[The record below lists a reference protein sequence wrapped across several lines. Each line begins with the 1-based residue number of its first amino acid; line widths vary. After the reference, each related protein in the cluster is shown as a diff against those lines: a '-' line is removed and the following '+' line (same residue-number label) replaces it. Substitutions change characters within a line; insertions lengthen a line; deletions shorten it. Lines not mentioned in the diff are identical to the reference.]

1 MKKHLVIILLFS
13 NIYLFA
19 QMKTVIAQTF
29 QQPINLNVNF
39 NKNKPSF
46 VLNQLQFRTDYDFS
60 IYNRTTQL
68 NDNFSYYNGKLEYKN
83 SMIIPENLI
92 YNNKMDSF
100 NPNGVCDFKSAVLT
114 GILNLTLSLFQSE

>member
-1 MKKHLVIILLFS
+1 MKSNAEILE
-13 NIYLFA
+13 IA
-19 QMKTVIAQTF
+19 RKT
-29 QQPINLNVNF
+29 
-39 NKNKPSF
+39 
-46 VLNQLQFRTDYDFS
+46 LQIEAESVKRLA
-60 IYNRTTQL
+60 TQL

>member
-1 MKKHLVIILLFS
+1 MKKYLVITLLFS
-13 NIYLFA
+13 NVYLFA
-19 QMKTVIAQTF
+19 QMKTIITQTS
-29 QQPINLNVNF
+29 QQPINLNVHF
-39 NKNKPSF
+39 NKNKPTF
-46 VLNQLQFRTDYDFS
+46 VLNHLQFRTDYDFS

>member
-1 MKKHLVIILLFS
+1 MKIYLVIILLFS

>member
-1 MKKHLVIILLFS
+1 MKKYLVIILLFS

-39 NKNKPSF
+39 NINKPSF

>member
-1 MKKHLVIILLFS
+1 MLFS

>member
-1 MKKHLVIILLFS
+1 MKKYLVIILLFS

>member
-1 MKKHLVIILLFS
+1 MKKYFVIALLSS
-13 NIYLFA
+13 NVYLFA
-19 QMKTVIAQTF
+19 QMKTIITQTS
-29 QQPINLNVNF
+29 QQSINLNVHF
-39 NKNKPSF
+39 NKNKSTF

-60 IYNRTTQL
+60 IFNRTTQL
-68 NDNFSYYNGKLEYKN
+68 NDNFSYYNGKLEYKS

-100 NPNGVCDFKSAVLT
+100 NPNGVCDFKGAILT

>member
-1 MKKHLVIILLFS
+1 MKKYLVIILLFL

>member
-1 MKKHLVIILLFS
+1 MKIYLVIILLFS

-19 QMKTVIAQTF
+19 QMKTIITQTS
-29 QQPINLNVNF
+29 QQSINLNVHF
-39 NKNKPSF
+39 NKNKSTF

-60 IYNRTTQL
+60 IFNRTTQL
-68 NDNFSYYNGKLEYKN
+68 NDNFSYYNGKLEYKS

>member
-1 MKKHLVIILLFS
+1 MKKYLVIILLFS

-100 NPNGVCDFKSAVLT
+100 NPNGVSDFKSAVLT